1 MKKSEQRFRETC
13 HSIKH
18 TKICIME
25 VLVEEERK
33 EQEKYSK
40 NLMEGNS
47 SNLKKNV
54 INLHLQ
60 EVQERPTHKYKAIH
74 THTYHS

>member
-1 MKKSEQRFRETC
+1 
-13 HSIKH
+13 
-18 TKICIME
+18 ME